1 MRQRSTVRILSLV
14 LVLAY
19 ILSSCSI
26 AGEKVTEETGV
37 TVTSVSTETTET
49 EETSVSSSAAGK
61 AEFTDEEK
69 IIADHYNSYTTN
81 EDDRIIPCD
90 EGDKAALELKAV
102 PGVKL
107 VARKSFFEDKEY
119 IVFFDEPLD
128 HKDPS
133 KGTFIQT
140 VYVYYEGKDNPN
152 CFLID
157 GYEIGSYV
165 MSDLREDF
173 DTQKPL
179 KIRDDILG
187 EYSIGLVSNFILPE
201 YRLFGTSQ
209 PDNLTK
215 DDVEFWGF
223 MNCEQAAEDF
233 HDIIEAF
240 KDSFTGKWCIEGL
253 SKGGEATVYQLAK
266 HPEDGDLFLG
276 MAAMV
281 LMDEGNMGLYKYAYT
296 TAGDLVYGKEKA
308 KEIRDLITAFQIECL
323 KNRDKLTTLV
333 WSRSSS
339 TYKYSPDLDKQILF
353 DCMVLDQVYYWQYLR
368 DDHLDKIKE
377 ALSLKDAKTH
387 EDKEI
392 YVTKL
397 CDALVTGYSG
407 VQYALPSKTKGLQE
421 IDIYSFLFQC
431 YHEDGHF
438 GYDFSYLRKAIKK
451 SGSKAKLYV
460 TKDMEDDIWDLRIDP
475 AHRERFS
482 YDPSV
487 FEARKSAIDDP
498 HKPLILINGL
508 TDIFNTCEVTESDRS
523 NIFIFNLPKSSHIDS
538 FPGNLDKEHRQEFD
552 EIVKK
557 YMTN

>member
-19 ILSSCSI
+19 LLSSCSI

-37 TVTSVSTETTET
+37 TVTSASTETTET

-201 YRLFGTSQ
+201 YRLFGTSK

-223 MNCEQAAEDF
+223 MSCEQAAEDF

-308 KEIRDLITAFQIECL
+308 KEIRDLITEFQIECL

-377 ALSLKDAKTH
+377 ALSLKGAAT
-387 EDKEI
+387 
-392 YVTKL
+392 Y
-397 CDALVTGYSG
+397 
-407 VQYALPSKTKGLQE
+407 
-421 IDIYSFLFQC
+421 
-431 YHEDGHF
+431 
-438 GYDFSYLRKAIKK
+438 
-451 SGSKAKLYV
+451 
-460 TKDMEDDIWDLRIDP
+460 
-475 AHRERFS
+475 
-482 YDPSV
+482 
-487 FEARKSAIDDP
+487 
-498 HKPLILINGL
+498 
-508 TDIFNTCEVTESDRS
+508 
-523 NIFIFNLPKSSHIDS
+523 
-538 FPGNLDKEHRQEFD
+538 
-552 EIVKK
+552 
-557 YMTN
+557 